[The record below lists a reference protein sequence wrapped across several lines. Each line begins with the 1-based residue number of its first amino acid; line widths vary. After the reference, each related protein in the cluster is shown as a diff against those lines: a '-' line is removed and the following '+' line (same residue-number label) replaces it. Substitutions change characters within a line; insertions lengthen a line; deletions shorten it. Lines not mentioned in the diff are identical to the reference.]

1 MGFWED
7 YLNKPP
13 SEVTFDFEGDP
24 SDTHAVLW
32 RGYQDFSVEEL
43 WNFGSGMAWD
53 TYPAPLPNFVEYGG
67 RTLCDLEIRSGA
79 GMYGPRWRVFDDSI
93 GEGER
98 DPALLDVHGISCMIC
113 RRKLMY
119 GVSRIIDRLSTIRNS
134 VGEDYVLKEPLIHG
148 KQVLSSKREGST
160 TSEMYRYSC
169 EVAAQEVNPRLVD
182 DVQNF
187 ELITCSDCISNI
199 KYRV

>member
-1 MGFWED
+1 
-7 YLNKPP
+7 
-13 SEVTFDFEGDP
+13 
-24 SDTHAVLW
+24 
-32 RGYQDFSVEEL
+32 
-43 WNFGSGMAWD
+43 
-53 TYPAPLPNFVEYGG
+53 
-67 RTLCDLEIRSGA
+67 
-79 GMYGPRWRVFDDSI
+79 MYGPRWRVFDDSI

-169 EVAAQEVNPRLVD
+169 EVAAQEVNPGWLTMFR
-182 DVQNF
+182 
-187 ELITCSDCISNI
+187 TSNSLLALTV
-199 KYRV
+199 YLT